1 MNPNHFDAF
10 TRAVTA
16 SPTRRSIMSSL
27 AGGML
32 AAGGLSGLDAEAR
45 KKKKKRKKKGGK
57 GKGKDKGK
65 TIPSGPVFSVSGRD
79 ILTPQ
84 GNRVLL
90 RGVNKMSVF
99 DEEDLDGS
107 VYFPEIA
114 KSKSNTVRIVWAI
127 NSDRGPTTEGQLE
140 KLITNAKNAGLLPM
154 VELHDATGDLSQL
167 PAMVDYWTKPSVV
180 NIINSHSDHVLL
192 NIANEC
198 GDDTVEAPEFIA
210 AYTSAVQRIRRAG
223 IRTPLVIDAPDFGK
237 NLGVLNESAAALLAA
252 DPDRNL
258 IFSVHLYWPINGGAG
273 VQFITQNLQT
283 AASLGYPLISGEF
296 SKFGAFNPNGSI
308 CAEGGR
314 TDYVTMLR
322 VMNELQIGWY
332 AWEWGPGNEFG
343 DAGCAVMDMTT
354 NGKFA
359 NLKAGWATEVATT
372 SSFSI
377 KNTSVRIL

>member
-1 MNPNHFDAF
+1 
-10 TRAVTA
+10 
-16 SPTRRSIMSSL
+16 MSGL

-32 AAGGLSGLDAEAR
+32 AAGGPWGPDGEA
-45 KKKKKRKKKGGK
+45 KKKKKKKKGGK
-57 GKGKDKGK
+57 GKDKGGK
-65 TIPSGPVFSVSGRD
+65 GGAVRSGPVFSVNGRD

-99 DEEDLDGS
+99 DEEDLNGS
-107 VYFPEIA
+107 TYFPEIA
-114 KSKSNTVRIVWAI
+114 KSGSNTVRIVWAI
-127 NSDRGPTTEGQLE
+127 NSDRGPTNESQLE
-140 KLITNAKNAGLLPM
+140 TLITNARNAGLLPM

-167 PAMVDYWTKPSVV
+167 PAMVDYWTRRSVV

-198 GDDTVEAPEFIA
+198 GDDTVGPNEFIA
-210 AYTSAVQRIRRAG
+210 AYTNAVQRIRQAG

-237 NLGVLNESAAALLAA
+237 NLGVLNDSAAALLAA
-252 DPDRNL
+252 DPDHNL
-258 IFSVHLYWPINGGAG
+258 IFSVHLYWGISDGAG
-273 VQFITQNLQT
+273 VQFITQNLQG
-283 AASLGYPLISGEF
+283 AASLGYPLIVGEF
-296 SKFGAFNPNGSI
+296 SKYGAFNPNGSI

-314 TDYVTMLR
+314 TDYATILKVT
-322 VMNELQIGWY
+322 NELQLGWY

-343 DAGCAVMDMTT
+343 DVGCAVMDMTT

-359 NLKAGWATEVATT
+359 NLKSGWATEVAT
-372 SSFSI
+372 SSPYSI